1 MSNTPLSD
9 TEAQKLFNSVSN
21 NLDNPDKLNEILGS
35 TEVPEETPDPEVEE
49 VKQEAVVEQE
59 VETKLEEN
67 KTETQESEAQAQ
79 AAQPAAALTGEEL
92 ERLIHENKLLQHKH
106 RSESS
111 RTAALQRKLND
122 MEARLASLST
132 TAAKPSPTAPATE
145 EGEDPDL
152 EDLKKTD
159 PALYRIIKKREDS
172 LRTQVESLKSTLTQ
186 ELAPV
191 KQAYAQQETTAE
203 KHRLQQLVP
212 NVTEVVR
219 SDAFKTFVETAS
231 DGVRNLVMS
240 KHADDVV
247 AGLQVYSQWLQMNGL
262 VSQPAQQE
270 VAPAG
275 TPVQNNLALERER
288 KLQQA
293 VTVKSPAVPQ
303 KKELSAEELF
313 EQSYNRFHKLH
324 GTH

>member
-1 MSNTPLSD
+1 MSNAPLSD

-21 NLDNPDKLNEILGS
+21 NLDNPEKLSEILGN
-35 TEVPEETPDPEVEE
+35 TEVPEETPAPEVEE
-49 VKQEAVVEQE
+49 AKQEEVVEQE
-59 VETKLEEN
+59 VEEKQEEQ
-67 KTETQESEAQAQ
+67 KTETQESEAQVPTAQ
-79 AAQPAAALTGEEL
+79 SDTTLSKEEL
-92 ERLIHENKLLQHKH
+92 ERLIQENKLLQHKH
-106 RSESS
+106 RSESN

-159 PALYRIIKKREDS
+159 PALYRIIKKREEA
-172 LRTQVESLKSTLTQ
+172 LKTQVESLKTTLTQ

-191 KQAYAQQETTAE
+191 KQAYAQQETDAE
-203 KHRLQQLVP
+203 KARLRQLVP
-212 NVTEVVR
+212 NITEVVQ
-219 SDAFKTFVETAS
+219 SDAFRTFVESAS
-231 DGVRNLVMS
+231 DGVRGLVLS
-240 KHADDVV
+240 KRADDVV
-247 AGLQVYSQWLQMNGL
+247 AGLQVYAQWLHSNGL
-262 VSQPAQQE
+262 VSQPAQKE
-270 VAPAG
+270 EAPTE
-275 TPVQNNLALERER
+275 TPAASNLANERAR

-293 VTVKSPAVPQ
+293 VTVKSPAAPQ

-324 GTH
+324 GTN